1 MAGARLHDGT
11 PQDLYFPLT
20 DENFPGKFKG
30 MVNILIERGY
40 HHADKLHA
48 QCDPGFKCT
57 LEQDLAAVGEF
68 YSMSQILLMLNQI

>member
-1 MAGARLHDGT
+1 
-11 PQDLYFPLT
+11 
-20 DENFPGKFKG
+20 
-30 MVNILIERGY
+30 MVNILIEHGY
-40 HHADKLHA
+40 HHADKLRA